1 MGDGFQL
8 LDILIFAV
16 IAGFLVIRL
25 RSVLGRRTGNERPRD
40 PNAAAPL
47 GLGRA
52 PIALPTRPRLAAVAA
67 TELGD
72 PALASL
78 AAADP
83 AFDRAGFL
91 VGARSAF
98 EIVVTAFAKG
108 DVAALKPL
116 LSPDVYRG
124 FADAIDARLKAKETL
139 DTKITAIKSAEIL
152 ESKVEGETA
161 LVTVKFVSDQIIVV
175 RGMDHAVLEGDPDRA
190 AEKTDLWTFSRPVR
204 SQDPNWTLIATH
216 APEK

>member
-40 PNAAAPL
+40 PAAPAPL

-52 PIALPTRPRLAAVAA
+52 PIALPTRPRLAAVAGA
-67 TELGD
+67 ELGD
-72 PALASL
+72 PALAPL

-83 AFDRAGFL
+83 GFDRAGFIA
-91 VGARSAF
+91 GARAAF
-98 EIVVTAFAKG
+98 EIIVTAFATG

-116 LSPDVYRG
+116 LSPDVYSG
-124 FADAIDARLKAKETL
+124 FADAINARLQAKETL
-139 DTKITAIKSAEIL
+139 ETKIVAIRGADIV
-152 ESKVEGETA
+152 ESKVEGEMA

-175 RGMDHAVLEGDPDRA
+175 RGMNGAVLEGEPDQA

-204 SQDPNWTLIATH
+204 AQDPNWTLIATH